1 MVVYHG
7 SQNINQQKLLKPVI
21 VIVKIFHNVM
31 VFTVFL
37 LLLNK
42 CSLGETCFQK
52 HKKKS

>member
-31 VFTVFL
+31 VFTVFFFIII
-37 LLLNK
+37 K
-42 CSLGETCFQK
+42 
-52 HKKKS
+52 